1 MNVMGTRLCD
11 DHYDTWVFF
20 DSEPF
25 IVKERRRKM
34 DEAVTDVEALEKWR
48 PATPLV
54 NPLKV

>member
-1 MNVMGTRLCD
+1 MMTFITPGSFVA
-11 DHYDTWVFF
+11 
-20 DSEPF
+20 SEPY

-54 NPLKV
+54 NPLKA